1 MSPDAESMLNMLGLS
16 FSTSNE
22 LWVRLTRHWKQYLLH
37 HLQEAEASGASTS
50 LPEEAVSKVGTLVVA
65 STHYVHL
72 TCCQKIYTLLLS
84 LSFC

>member
-1 MSPDAESMLNMLGLS
+1 MSPDAESMLNMLGLA

-37 HLQEAEASGASTS
+37 HLQEAEASNAGAT

-65 STHYVHL
+65 STHQFQI
-72 TCCQKIYTLLLS
+72 TCCYRNTGC
-84 LSFC
+84 F